1 MNKYED
7 LIKEANKLIG
17 TFTIRYNFGNYGKE
31 LYSSTYDELS
41 GWIRKAIKEV
51 EVGEE
56 NGRDSGLYC
65 ELHKFRGR
73 SGDMTLSEMKHLV
86 SMLEGSYI

>member
-1 MNKYED
+1 MNKYEE

-41 GWIRKAIKEV
+41 GWIRKVLKEV
-51 EVGEE
+51 EVREAKGKE
-56 NGRDSGLYC
+56 SGLYS
-65 ELHKFRGR
+65 EFHKFRGR
-73 SGDMTLSEMKHLV
+73 SGDVTLSEMKHLV
-86 SMLEGSYI
+86 SMLEGECI